1 MKRYAKWGIGIALFP
16 FALFAVLCTLLYM
29 PPVQRFLVD
38 TATRQ
43 ASGATGMD
51 IRIGRLSLSFPL
63 DLVVHEAQVVDGQD
77 TILDVERLTVKVQ
90 LLPLVR
96 KRVEIDGVRLAGASV
111 NTARLVEG
119 MTLKGEVG
127 ELFLRSHGVD
137 LSPET
142 AVLNNLLLKDASLSL
157 CLADTTESVDTAASE
172 PLYWKVDLRDIS
184 LENVSFAM
192 QMPLD
197 TMDFRVKLGQAA
209 LRGGLID
216 LRRSAY
222 TVQHF
227 SIRQGEADYNAGGA
241 PAAVSGFDP
250 SHIRVS
256 DINIGIDSI
265 HYEGNHI
272 RALIRELGMKERSGL
287 QITSAEG
294 RLVADERVISVPSLE
309 VRTPDSYLAFEASAD
324 WSLTASDP
332 DGSLRAR
339 LMAEIGK
346 TDLMRFLPAM
356 PEEFVSSYPSAPL
369 RIQVGLDGSLKELRL
384 TQANIAV
391 AESFRVET
399 DGVLTN
405 LLDSAARAG
414 TLNLSAAFHDMG
426 FAEALA
432 GGAIAIPPGLTL
444 DGKAGMKGSLVEADM
459 ALRNDSGRVELAA
472 GYDLGR
478 DAYHARIDVDSMD
491 MHAFLPADSLFHV
504 SASLH
509 ARGEGLDFFSP
520 HTVLEA
526 GGAVSRLE
534 YGSRTFSGLT
544 LDASLKQSK
553 AQVGL
558 EVKDSVMDI
567 SSRLEAVLHPR
578 RIKADMNMEVR
589 SLDLYGL
596 QLTASPL
603 KTGEKI
609 DLHLSTDLQKSH
621 SARLSV
627 SNVSIFTAR
636 DTFRTKDLHVGVST
650 ARDSIRSYAN
660 AGDLTFLFRTQGG
673 VEQLAARATRLGTML
688 AEQWKAGYVDQEAL
702 KEHLPDATF
711 YIFAKNDNP
720 LANMLAIKNI
730 RFSRLFTR
738 IETSPASGLK
748 ADAYLYS
755 LRTDSLE
762 LDTIYFNLKPETGR
776 MVFKSGVTAGNKPFQ
791 EAFDISLDGDI
802 GADRAN
808 VMIDYLNG
816 RKECG
821 VHLGFIAGLQK
832 EGISIHISPGD
843 PTLVYRKFRVNP
855 RNYIYLKN
863 EGRIE
868 ADLGIF
874 DENHTGIHLYSTP
887 DSTVQQDLT
896 LSVNRLDIAEFRRI
910 VPYMPDIAGIIN
922 AEAHYVQADKMMQ
935 VSADVSVNGLAYN
948 RQPLGNWGMSGV
960 YLPLETGEQTFDGFV
975 TLENEEIASV
985 NGSYLAASGRSG
997 ERIEAEMGLHHFPLH
1012 IANAFIPGGMA
1023 TLSGD
1028 VDGTLSVSGST
1039 ARPLMNGEINLDSV
1053 SVNVPQASLTLRL
1066 DNRPVRIADSR
1077 LTFDRF
1083 SIYTAGKTPF
1093 TIDGSVDMADLADM
1107 QLDLRMNAHNFEV
1120 LNAKKTKES
1129 IVYGKLYIDF
1139 NALLRGSLTAMT
1151 LRGNANIL
1159 GTSDFTYILQDS
1171 PLTVEDRLGET
1182 VTFVNFRDTAAAARH
1197 TIPTMTLG
1205 GMDMLMT
1212 LHIDE
1217 AVQCQV
1223 DMDENGSN
1231 YMMFEGG
1238 GDLSFQYTPEG
1249 NMLLNGRYSLMSGEL
1264 KYQMPVIPL
1273 KTFHIRSGSYI
1284 EWTGNIMNPNLNIQA
1299 SERVRASVAQ
1309 EDQSTRTVNFDV
1321 GVSITNRLENL
1332 GFVFTLE
1339 APDDGTMQNELAGMS
1354 AEERNKLAVTMLVTG
1369 MYLAEGNTA
1378 GGGGMSANSMLNSFL
1393 EGQINKVAGSAL
1405 KTIDVNFGMEQ
1416 TEQGGNTQ
1424 TDYNFQFAKR
1434 FWNNRFSVIIG
1445 GKVSTGNNAAQQDES
1460 FIDNISLE
1468 YRLDN
1473 SGTRY
1478 IKIFHDKNYENI
1490 LDGEVTETGAGI
1502 VLRKKISRLSE
1513 LFIFRNRKKKPQP
1526 AAEDGAEKE
1535 NKNETDGQ

>member
-1 MKRYAKWGIGIALFP
+1 MKKYTKWGIGIALFP
-16 FALFAVLCTLLYM
+16 FALFVVICILLYV
-29 PPVQRFLVD
+29 PPVQRFLVS
-38 TATRQ
+38 TATRY
-43 ASGATGMD
+43 ASEASGMD
-51 IRIGRLSLSFPL
+51 IHIGRLSLSFPL
-63 DLVVHEAQVVDGQD
+63 DLVVHEAQVVDGRD
-77 TILDVERLTVKVQ
+77 TILNVDRLTVEVQ

-96 KRVEIDGVRLAGASV
+96 RQVEIDGVRLTGAAV
-111 NTARLVEG
+111 NTAGLVEG
-119 MTLKGEVG
+119 MTLKGEMG

-142 AVLNNLLLKDASLSL
+142 AVLNNLLLKDTHLSL
-157 CLADTTESVDTAASE
+157 CLADTTESVDTAASA
-172 PLYWKVDLRDIS
+172 PLYWKVDLQDID

-197 TMDFRVKLGQAA
+197 SMDFRVKLGKAA
-209 LRGGLID
+209 LRDGLID
-216 LRRSAY
+216 LRKSAY

-227 SIRQGEADYNAGGA
+227 SIRQGEADYNSGGA
-241 PAAVSGFDP
+241 PMAEAGLDP
-250 SHIRVS
+250 SHIRVR

-265 HYEGNHI
+265 YYEGNHI

-287 QITSAEG
+287 EITSTEG
-294 RLVADERVISVPSLE
+294 RLIADERVISVPSFE
-309 VRTPDSYLAFEASAD
+309 VRTPDSYLTFEASAD
-324 WSLTASDP
+324 WSLAASDP
-332 DGSLRAR
+332 DGTLRAR

-346 TDLMRFLPAM
+346 TDLFRFMPAM
-356 PEEFVSSYPSAPL
+356 PEAFAGSYPSAPL

-384 TQANIAV
+384 TQANIAIP
-391 AESFRVET
+391 ESFRVET

-414 TLNLSAAFHDMG
+414 TFNLSAAFQNMD
-426 FAEALA
+426 FVEALA
-432 GGAIAIPPGLTL
+432 GGGIAVPQGMTI
-444 DGKAGMKGSLVEADM
+444 DGKAGMRGNLLEADV
-459 ALRNDSGRVELAA
+459 ALRNDSGRVELVA
-472 GYDLGR
+472 GYDLSC
-478 DAYHARIDVDSMD
+478 DAYHAEVDIDSLD
-491 MHAFLPADSLFHV
+491 MHAFLPGDSLFHV
-504 SASLH
+504 SASLR

-520 HTVLEA
+520 QTVMEA
-526 GGAVSRLE
+526 EGGLSCLE
-534 YGSRTFSGLT
+534 YGSRTFSGVS
-544 LDASLKQSK
+544 LDASLKHSK
-553 AQVGL
+553 AVARL
-558 EVKDSVMDI
+558 EVKDALMDV
-567 SSRLEAVLHPR
+567 SSRLEAALHPR

-589 SLDLYGL
+589 SLDLRGL
-596 QLTASPL
+596 ELVATPL
-603 KTGEKI
+603 KTAEKV
-609 DLHLSTDLQKSH
+609 DLHLSTDMRESH

-627 SNVSIFTAR
+627 RDIHITTAQN
-636 DTFRTKDLHVGVST
+636 TFHTKDLHLGFST

-660 AGDLTFLFRTQGG
+660 AGDLTFLFRARGG
-673 VEQLAARATRLGTML
+673 VEQLADRAARLGAML
-688 AEQWKAGYVDQEAL
+688 AEQWEAGYVDQEVL
-702 KEHLPDATF
+702 KEHLPEATF

-720 LANMLAIKNI
+720 LANMLGIKNI
-730 RFSRLFTR
+730 SFSRLFTR

-748 ADAYLYS
+748 GDAYLYS

-762 LDTIYFNLKPETGR
+762 LDTIYFNLMPETGR
-776 MVFKSGVTAGNKPFQ
+776 MVFKSGVIAGNKPFQ
-791 EAFDISLDGDI
+791 EAFDISLNGDI

-816 RKECG
+816 KKECG

-832 EGISIHISPGD
+832 EGISIHISPND

-896 LSVNRLDIAEFRRI
+896 LAINRLDIAEFRRV
-910 VPYMPDIAGIIN
+910 VPYMPDIAGVIN
-922 AEAHYVQADKMMQ
+922 AEAHYVQAGKLMQ
-935 VSADVSVNGLAYN
+935 VSADVNVDRLAYN
-948 RQPLGNWGMSGV
+948 SQPLGNWGMSGV
-960 YLPLETGEQTFDGFV
+960 YLPLETGEQSFDGFI
-975 TLENEEIASV
+975 TLENTEIASV
-985 NGSYLAASGRSG
+985 NGSYLAASGEG
-997 ERIEAEMGLHHFPLH
+997 EGRLEAEMGLHHFPLH
-1012 IANAFIPGGMA
+1012 IANAFIPDRMA
-1023 TLSGD
+1023 VLSGD
-1028 VDGTLSVSGST
+1028 MDGTLAVSGST
-1039 ARPLMNGEINLDSV
+1039 SRPLINGEINLDSV
-1053 SVNVPQASLTLRL
+1053 NVNVPQASLNLRF

-1077 LTFDRF
+1077 LTFDKF

-1093 TIDGSVDMADLADM
+1093 TIDGDVDMSDLADM
-1107 QLDLRMNAHNFEV
+1107 KLDLLMNAHNFEV

-1129 IVYGKLYIDF
+1129 MVYGKLYIDF
-1139 NALLRGSLTAMT
+1139 NAMLRGSLTAMT

-1182 VTFVNFRDTAAAARH
+1182 VTFVNFNDTAAAARRV
-1197 TIPTMTLG
+1197 IPAMTLG

-1445 GKVSTGNNAAQQDES
+1445 GKVSTGNNAAQQDDS

-1502 VLRKKISRLSE
+1502 VLRKKISKLSE
-1513 LFIFRNRKKKPQP
+1513 LFIFRSRKKKPE
-1526 AAEDGAEKE
+1526 AAEEESKKE
-1535 NKNETDGQ
+1535 NKEETDEQ